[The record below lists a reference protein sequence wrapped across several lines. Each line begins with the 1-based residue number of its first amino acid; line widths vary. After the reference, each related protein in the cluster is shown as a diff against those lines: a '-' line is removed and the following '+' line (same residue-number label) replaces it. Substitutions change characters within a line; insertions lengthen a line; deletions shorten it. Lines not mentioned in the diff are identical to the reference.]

1 MLNPGCHHECFDT
14 GEHRPSVL
22 ARPLRTAPPGL
33 GLRQFVYR
41 CTGSNDLGDGSSAR
55 PTALVT
61 SSRVR
66 RLMASTPQA
75 VVTRPPAVRRAGMQ
89 RLSGLWLAAAGTGT
103 SSRARWPQ

>member
-1 MLNPGCHHECFDT
+1 MHSRSPGLHERFVVDD
-14 GEHRPSVL
+14 
-22 ARPLRTAPPGL
+22 PGL

-75 VVTRPPAVRRAGMQ
+75 VVTRPPAVRRTGMQ
-89 RLSGLWLAAAGTGT
+89 RLSGLWLTPAGTWRTPPHPRPHGLLT
-103 SSRARWPQ
+103 HAPS